1 MDDDYSGISVVILLN
16 KKEEETLKINNIITK
31 ITLPTLVKKELKAL
45 NKESKLNPELVNYY
59 ARQIWKKYRDIADL
73 EKNGIKQRD
82 ITVIVKR
89 SIK

>member
-1 MDDDYSGISVVILLN
+1 LDDDYSGISVVILLN

>member
-1 MDDDYSGISVVILLN
+1 MDDDYSGIGFVVLLN